1 MGIQISNFTKAFGD
15 TVVIDNMNL
24 DIGSGEMIAL
34 LGPSG
39 CGKSTTLFAVS
50 GIHNV
55 NEGRIV
61 FAGRDV
67 TKLPPQ
73 ERNVGVI
80 FQSYALYPHMTVAEN
95 IAFPLLVRKESK
107 AEIKRKVND
116 MAKLVRID
124 HLLHR
129 KPAELSG
136 GQQQRVSLARAM
148 VRDPDVLL
156 LDEPLAN
163 LDSALRLEMRSEIRR
178 IQQASGI
185 TAVLVTHDQ
194 VEAMSMCDRIAI
206 MNGGKIV
213 QVDTPYEMYNNP
225 VNDFVASFLGN
236 PPIAFLTGSISKGC
250 FANSEANI
258 TLPLSSGYK
267 DQAVAKIGLRPEH
280 VVLTNTA
287 ETSDDKQRNGA
298 HICFIEVQGRENLYD
313 LKLDDGSII
322 RTIQPVRDDLKLGDR
337 VQWFVNEKD
346 LLLFQQDGVRLY
358 ETPSTT
364 Q

>member
-50 GIHNV
+50 GIHNI
-55 NEGRIV
+55 NQGRIV

-95 IAFPLLVRKESK
+95 ISFPLRVRNESK
-107 AEIKRKVND
+107 AEIKRKVD
-116 MAKLVRID
+116 DIAKLVRID
-124 HLLHR
+124 NLLHR

-156 LDEPLAN
+156 LDEPLTN

-185 TAVLVTHDQ
+185 TAILVTHDQ

-236 PPIAFLTGSISKGC
+236 PPIAFLTGTITNGRFVS
-250 FANSEANI
+250 AEANVC
-258 TLPLSSGYK
+258 LPLSIGYEY
-267 DQAVAKIGLRPEH
+267 QAFVKIGLRPEH
-280 VVLTNTA
+280 VVLGNPVEPCVDNKMNWA
-287 ETSDDKQRNGA
+287 Q
-298 HICFIEVQGRENLYD
+298 ICFIEVQGRENLYD
-313 LKLDDGSII
+313 LKLADGSVI
-322 RTIQPVRDDLKLGDR
+322 RTIQPVRGDLKLGDK
-337 VQWFVNEKD
+337 VQWSVNDKD
-346 LLLFQQDGVRLY
+346 LLLFQQDGARLY
-358 ETPSTT
+358 ETP
-364 Q
+364 